1 MRMDADQKF
10 FHFLSKWAKERN
22 CTFVEQGCDGR
33 ESDHLIDGMAADD
46 VWGWLLPEGVTEP
59 SDEYFGCI
67 VWDEKNGHLVLKWEN
82 EFDEKAFAPAWR

>member
-1 MRMDADQKF
+1 MDADQKF
-10 FHFLSKWAKERN
+10 FACIRQWAKKQN

-46 VWGWLLPEGVTEP
+46 VWGWLLPENTTEL

-67 VWDEKNGHLVLKWEN
+67 VWNEESGHLVLKWEID
-82 EFDEKAFAPAWR
+82 F